1 MIVKALFSDYLA
13 RMDNI
18 IQWLER
24 DVHQRESVA
33 QHSYKVTVF
42 TNVLLESLF
51 HGQEETIEI
60 LRFKNECINH
70 AMFHDWDEALIR
82 RDLSHVMKYNDYNGE
97 AIREVVDDL
106 VEHLAKQEFIDS
118 DVIGGKRVYD
128 GILPGSAL
136 VHAVV
141 KVADWMALQYFV
153 DRELRMGNSTF
164 NMENRYCRKS
174 LLEAIDK
181 MLKAFEKSE
190 FKVNIN
196 QINEIIGNYGGWK
209 EKMLYLRQR
218 I

>member
-1 MIVKALFSDYLA
+1 MIVKALLSDYLA

-51 HGQEETIEI
+51 QGQEETLEI

-82 RDLSHVMKYNDYNGE
+82 RDLSHVMKYNDYNGDS
-97 AIREVVDDL
+97 IRKAVDDL
-106 VEHLAKQEFIDS
+106 AEHLAKQEFIVS
-118 DVIGGKRVYD
+118 DVVGGKRVYD
-128 GILPGSAL
+128 GILPTNKL
-136 VHAVV
+136 VHSVV

-153 DRELRMGNSTF
+153 DRELRMGNCLF
-164 NMENRYCRKS
+164 NRERAYCPKS
-174 LLEAIDK
+174 LLNAIDK
-181 MLKAFEKSE
+181 MLKEFEESE
-190 FKVNIN
+190 FKVNIK
-196 QINEIIGNYGGWK
+196 QMNEIIENYGN
-209 EKMLYLRQR
+209 
-218 I
+218 